1 MPTKYTFNESF
12 RLHGGLLLGLS
23 VVIAQ
28 LAIPPALANAR
39 SEQQTLS
46 PGPRSPGAMLP
57 SHGNSAALP
66 GEMLVYSPK
75 KPVDLS
81 TLVSLGPPAALGG
94 EVLTGN
100 PRLYGRIDFQQ
111 GNMMGG
117 LFMATTGLIRVTFP
131 FTEHATIIK
140 GKVTLTDETGK
151 TRTFK
156 EGDSYFIRQG
166 SVILWDVRGPYV
178 IKSFFN
184 VTEPVA
190 P

>member
-1 MPTKYTFNESF
+1 MPKKYNLNESF

-28 LAIPPALANAR
+28 LAIPPALANAM

-57 SHGNSAALP
+57 PHGNSAALP
-66 GEMLVYSPK
+66 GEMLVYPK
-75 KPVDLS
+75 KSVDLS
-81 TLVSLGPPAALGG
+81 TLVSLGPPEALGG

-100 PRLYGRIDFQQ
+100 PQLYGRIDFQQ

-131 FTEHATIIK
+131 FTEHATIIE

-151 TRTFK
+151 THTFK
-156 EGDSYFIRQG
+156 AGDSYFIRQG
-166 SVILWDVRGPYV
+166 SVILWNVKGPYV